1 MNNQESGRPISYSV
15 GGNRNSGISNDV
27 GYSDFQSPSTAHT
40 EEKHPYLGDLDPAL
54 AEEAFQKD
62 LESGK
67 FSHLAFKEPTL
78 EPPKAPEQT
87 TVDDIVKTIEQPP
100 REVPSEDIR
109 PIEPEPSIRPI
120 EPEAP
125 IRPIEPEESIRPIE
139 PAPEKDEPKIVFP
152 DLQED
157 EIEQTIEANIPAEE
171 PVLKL
176 DVEEQPKEEPIP
188 HVEPNIISAP
198 VAEEEEEEPASVTEP
213 NPNRPVYDGTVSI
226 LDRYAQ
232 ELTAREYI
240 TDPAIGRKEEVK
252 QVIMTLLTPEKSALL
267 VGKAGTGKTSIVEG
281 VAYRIQRHLV
291 PDAIADY
298 KIYKLNVTSLLGK
311 TESNGQIESRVD
323 LLVKEL
329 AARPKT
335 ILFLDETHVLVNK
348 NGAENGIDFA
358 NMFKAG
364 LDRGEIKMVGATTDE
379 EYEQYIL
386 KDRAF
391 LRRFQK
397 IDVAEVDQK
406 TCVEILMGTYPKI
419 EKKTGVHFEYT
430 DFVLERIM
438 KFIVDMTDE
447 YKRVYEIS
455 SRYPDICLT
464 ILSNAFTYALFD
476 NEHVCRIKHIYK
488 AVCNA
493 RNVYPDAKKKAIEK
507 FKEDFADLI
516 REENV
521 DLTDTD

>member
-1 MNNQESGRPISYSV
+1 MNGNNGEYGKPITYRV
-15 GGNRNSGISNDV
+15 GGGVQPQPVRPQPTPMQQVQTITQPV
-27 GYSDFQSPSTAHT
+27 RPQPVTRPT
-40 EEKHPYLGDLDPAL
+40 PV
-54 AEEAFQKD
+54 
-62 LESGK
+62 
-67 FSHLAFKEPTL
+67 EPV
-78 EPPKAPEQT
+78 QT
-87 TVDDIVKTIEQPP
+87 
-100 REVPSEDIR
+100 
-109 PIEPEPSIRPI
+109 
-120 EPEAP
+120 
-125 IRPIEPEESIRPIE
+125 
-139 PAPEKDEPKIVFP
+139 
-152 DLQED
+152 
-157 EIEQTIEANIPAEE
+157 EIET
-171 PVLKL
+171 L
-176 DVEEQPKEEPIP
+176 DEQGLY
-188 HVEPNIISAP
+188 N
-198 VAEEEEEEPASVTEP
+198 
-213 NPNRPVYDGTVSI
+213 GFVSI

-232 ELTAREYI
+232 DLTNRKYI
-240 TDPAIGRKEEVK
+240 TDPSIGRDEEIK

-267 VGKAGTGKTSIVEG
+267 VGKAGVGKTSIVEG
-281 VAYRIQRHLV
+281 VAYRIQNNTV
-291 PDAIADY
+291 PVALRGY

-348 NGAENGIDFA
+348 DGGEGGIDFA

-364 LDRGEIKMVGATTDE
+364 LDRGEIKMIGATTDE

-397 IDVAEVDQK
+397 IDVVEADQE
-406 TCVEILMGTYPKI
+406 TCVKILMGTYPKI
-419 EKKTGVHFEYT
+419 EAKTGVRFEYT
-430 DFVLERIM
+430 DFVIERIM

-464 ILSNAFTYALFD
+464 IVSNAFTYALFD
-476 NEHVCRIKHIYK
+476 NEEVCRIKHVYK

-493 RNVYPDAKKKAIEK
+493 RNIYEDAKKKAIEK
-507 FKEDFADLI
+507 FKIDFDDLI

-521 DLTDTD
+521 DLSETE